1 MKPWREIA
9 IPHSDVLKGTFQQS
23 EFAADIT
30 AVHTG
35 KATAE
40 YADAAE
46 FFRRTYVTA
55 GMETLLTLVMQRL
68 AKGGGEPVI
77 QLQTAFGGGKTH
89 TLLAVYHLAT
99 RSCPLS
105 ELPGVPPL
113 VERAGLM
120 DVPKA
125 RVAVIDGT
133 RHSPGAAWKHGKQ
146 AVKTLWGEL
155 AMQLAG
161 GDGFALVK
169 DADANGT
176 SPGKDALAELLA
188 LAAPC
193 VVLMD
198 ELVVYLRQFP
208 EGQVLSGGTYDSNL
222 SFFHS
227 LTEAVK
233 LVPNAVVLASLPDSH
248 NAGGDRGR
256 QALSGLEGIFKRLEA
271 LWRPVATEEAFEI
284 IRRRLFEPIRDEK
297 ARDAACRAFADAYA
311 AEGPKLP
318 TETQESR
325 YRDRLLKAYPIHPE
339 VFDRLYEDWAALEN
353 FQRTRGVLKLL
364 AKVIHRLWKDD
375 NKDYLILPASLP
387 LYDSTARSDLTSYL
401 KPGWDSVLDGDID
414 GDKAETTELE
424 QKEVRFGQ
432 LNAARRVARTL
443 FLGTAPSSVAATP
456 GTRGLDRA
464 RVLLGCLQPGQ
475 SAAVYSDALNR
486 LADRLH
492 YLNSTG
498 DKSADTTRFW
508 FDTIANLRREM
519 EDRKGRF
526 DEKTEVRKKVEEAVK
541 KSLGGVPLFDGVHVF
556 TPHKDVPD
564 DSALRLVILP
574 PDAWYSKDKH
584 QTAVAR
590 VKEYLAQNGEKPR
603 QKSANR
609 LLFVAPDFAVL
620 ARLTDSARVAL
631 AWGSIVDDIA
641 KKALVI
647 DQPRQEQAKNELAA
661 AAGTLEKVAREC
673 YKWLLCPVQHDP
685 TATEPTIEAY
695 PLNTGGKPGAEI
707 EATCVSNE
715 LVIKEWSPVH
725 LRTALREFYWKY
737 GKTATGA
744 LRFWEDTQKYLYL
757 PRLKDRRVL
766 ERVIHEGAASGDFFG
781 TAQGQA
787 GETFEGFR
795 FGEGGVLFSDT
806 LLLIEPEAAKNYA
819 AKLEAQ
825 KKAAAAAAAI
835 PAAET
840 GSGSWNPAS
849 TAEGSSGAV
858 YPPGKA
864 MTPPPKKFKAF
875 HGTADIAAANAK
887 AKLIDLAEEI
897 IAVLCQD
904 PNATVKVSVEIS
916 ADFPQGAPDHVKRA
930 VSENATALGL
940 KRKEWE

>member
-35 KATAE
+35 KAPRE

-46 FFRRTYVTA
+46 FFRRTYITA
-55 GMETLLTLVMQRL
+55 GMETLLSLVMHRL
-68 AKGGGEPVI
+68 AKGAGEPVI

-105 ELPGVPPL
+105 ELLGVPPL
-113 VERAGLM
+113 VERAGLL
-120 DVPKA
+120 DVPKG

-133 RHSPGAAWKHGKQ
+133 RHSPGAAWKHGRQ

-155 AMQLAG
+155 AVQLAG

-169 DADANGT
+169 DSDATGT
-176 SPGKDALAELLA
+176 SPGKDKLVDLLTM
-188 LAAPC
+188 AAPC

-208 EGQVLSGGTYDSNL
+208 EGQQLSGGTYDSNV
-222 SFFHS
+222 SFFQS

-248 NAGGDRGR
+248 NAGGERGR
-256 QALSGLEGIFKRLEA
+256 QALVSLEGIFKRLEA

-297 ARDAACRAFADAYA
+297 ARDTVCRAFADTYA

-318 TETQESR
+318 TETKEGR
-325 YRDRLLKAYPIHPE
+325 YRDRLVKAYPIHPE

-387 LYDSTARSDLTSYL
+387 LYDSTARSDLSSYL
-401 KPGWDSVLDGDID
+401 KPGWDSVIDGDID
-414 GDKAETTELE
+414 GDKAEATELE
-424 QKEVRFGQ
+424 HKEVRFGQ

-443 FLGTAPSSVAATP
+443 FLGTAPSSVATKP

-475 SAAVYSDALNR
+475 PSAVYSDALNR
-486 LADRLH
+486 LADTLH
-492 YLNSTG
+492 FLNSTG
-498 DKSADTTRFW
+498 DKAADTTRFW

-526 DEKTEVRKKVEEAVK
+526 DEKTEVREKVKEAVK
-541 KSLGGVPLFDGVHVF
+541 KALGSVPLFDGVHVF

-564 DSALRLVILP
+564 DSALRLVVLP

-584 QTAVAR
+584 QTATAR
-590 VKEYLAQNGEKPR
+590 VKEFLGHNGDKPR
-603 QKSANR
+603 QRANR
-609 LLFVAPDFAVL
+609 LLFVAPDFAIL
-620 ARLTDSARVAL
+620 DRLSNTARITM
-631 AWGSIVDDIA
+631 AWQSIVDDIA

-647 DQPRQEQAKNELAA
+647 DRPREEQAKGELASA
-661 AAGTLEKVAREC
+661 ASTLEKVAREC
-673 YKWLLCPVQHDP
+673 YKWLLCPVQNDP
-685 TATEPTIEAY
+685 QATDPAIEPY
-695 PLNTGGKPGAEI
+695 PLNTGGKSPGAEV
-707 EATCVSNE
+707 EATCVGNE
-715 LVIKEWSPVH
+715 LIIKEWFPGH
-725 LRTALREFYWKY
+725 LKTALSEFYWKY

-744 LRFWEDTQKYLYL
+744 LKFWEDSQKYLYL
-757 PRLKDRRVL
+757 PRLRDRRVL
-766 ERVIHEGAASGDFFG
+766 DRVIHEGAASCDYFG
-781 TAQGQA
+781 TAQGQS
-787 GETFEGFR
+787 GDTFDGFKY
-795 FGEGGVLFSDT
+795 GEGSILFTDA
-806 LLLIEPEAAKNYA
+806 LLLIDPEAAKAHA
-819 AKLEAQ
+819 AKLAEQQNKAGAADGTEPTDEATGPS
-825 KKAAAAAAAI
+825 ATAGTGGVA
-835 PAAET
+835 T
-840 GSGSWNPAS
+840 GSG
-849 TAEGSSGAV
+849 AV
-858 YPPGKA
+858 GKA
-864 MTPPPKKFKAF
+864 TTPPPRKFKAF
-875 HGTADIAAANAK
+875 HGTAEITASTAK
-887 AKLIDLAEEI
+887 AKLRELADEI
-897 IAVLCQD
+897 ISVLCQD
-904 PNATVKVSVEIS
+904 PNATVKVSVEI
-916 ADFPQGAPDHVKRA
+916 AAEFPAGAPDHIKRV
-930 VSENATALGL
+930 VSENANALGL
-940 KRKEWE
+940 KTKEWE